1 MSISLTDGITS
12 LTLHQLLWPN
22 RSDDQVA
29 GSERVTIGGRLVVQR
44 LASRAGREIVLEAR
58 LDGNSLRGWFTGAQI
73 EQFKLW
79 RDSGATLTLTFDTV
93 TRSCVIPLSGISI
106 EPVLQ
111 RSQGVPSDVAAA
123 QICAGTLTL
132 LEV

>member
-1 MSISLTDGITS
+1 MNTLSDGITT
-12 LTLHQLLWPN
+12 LTFYHVLWTN
-22 RSDDQVA
+22 RSDDAVA
-29 GSERVTIGGRLVVQR
+29 GSERVTLGGRLVVQR
-44 LASRAGREIVLEAR
+44 LGSRAGREIVLEAR
-58 LDGNSLRGWFTGAQI
+58 LDGNALRGWFTGAQV
-73 EQFKLW
+73 EQLKVW
-79 RDSGATLTLTFDTV
+79 RDAGSTLTLTFDTV

-132 LEV
+132 LKV